1 MAGAAHGKDI
11 KARLKHEFTTY
22 LWLTAYLY
30 VVFGAIILYKDAL
43 LSEQG
48 VAFTPWGIAIVKA
61 AVLAKFLMLAEAMR
75 AGQRRQPRPFPLA
88 VAHRAIALGLVL
100 LLLTVVEEIVVGA
113 FHGRAFATTL
123 DEVFGSRWRE
133 VLATCLLL
141 LMALVPYVA
150 MRRVQESVDEATWR
164 RLMRGEE

>member
-1 MAGAAHGKDI
+1 M
-11 KARLKHEFTTY
+11 
-22 LWLTAYLY
+22 
-30 VVFGAIILYKDAL
+30 
-43 LSEQG
+43 
-48 VAFTPWGIAIVKA
+48 
-61 AVLAKFLMLAEAMR
+61 LAKFLMLAEAMR
-75 AGQRRQPRPFPLA
+75 AGERRQPRPFPLA